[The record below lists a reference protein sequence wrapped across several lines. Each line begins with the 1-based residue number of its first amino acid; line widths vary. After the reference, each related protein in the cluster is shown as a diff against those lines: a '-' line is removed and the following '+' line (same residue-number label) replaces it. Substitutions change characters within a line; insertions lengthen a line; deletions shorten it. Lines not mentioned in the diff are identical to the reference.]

1 MNFTFCVFVQLTFST
16 CSWRNR
22 EVCMNFLLE
31 RSKLEESEISCLSD
45 TIGRGERK
53 RIKDFKH
60 GL

>member
-1 MNFTFCVFVQLTFST
+1 
-16 CSWRNR
+16 
-22 EVCMNFLLE
+22 MNFLLE

-45 TIGRGERK
+45 TIGRGERE